1 MSRMSPEVLH
11 LPAPVTRLLAPRVSR
26 PRRSVVIGG
35 GIAGV
40 AAATV
45 LCERGVD
52 VTLIEREP
60 LLGEKGAE
68 KKVSGTFF
76 LTSVRLVDSNNA
88 MGRSQRAQPRQCTH
102 ADF

>member
-60 LLGEKGAE
+60 LLREKVCE
-68 KKVSGTFF
+68 KKVSGEKGVRNLF
-76 LTSVRLVDSNNA
+76 LDE
-88 MGRSQRAQPRQCTH
+88 RAVVGLE
-102 ADF
+102 

>member
-45 LCERGVD
+45 LSERGVD

-60 LLGEKGAE
+60 LLREKGVRE
-68 KKVSGTFF
+68 KGVRNLF
-76 LTSVRLVDSNNA
+76 LD
-88 MGRSQRAQPRQCTH
+88 GRAVGGLE
-102 ADF
+102 

>member
-60 LLGEKGAE
+60 LLGGRAGGFEQLLQSGARVQMREKG
-68 KKVSGTFF
+68 VRNLF
-76 LTSVRLVDSNNA
+76 LDE
-88 MGRSQRAQPRQCTH
+88 RAVGGLE
-102 ADF
+102 